1 MTTLQKEINAIFR
14 QREQELAERIVERQY
29 ALQPEF
35 WKRYGDVGR
44 EKSVRDVKYHFQYL
58 SEALNASDPSLFAD
72 YVAWVKVLFA
82 GLNFPDDVMIATLN
96 CTREVFRETFPE
108 EQMTMLDDYLKAGL
122 QQMLHAPT
130 TTSSF
135 VEAQRPLTDLLHT
148 YIEAL
153 LRGDRQAASR
163 LVLDAVDTGASI
175 KDIYLH
181 VFQRSQYEIGRLWMT
196 NQVSVA
202 QEHYCTAA
210 TQLIMSQLYPYI
222 FSTQKTGRQMVAA
235 CVGGELHEIGV
246 RMVADFFEMD
256 GWDTYYLGANTPAS
270 TIIQTL
276 KERQPDVLG
285 ISATM
290 TFHISLVEDLIRQIR
305 AAYAAAPVHIL
316 VGGYPFLQHP
326 NLWQAVEADGSAQD
340 AQQAIELANSLI
352 NRGNAA

>member
-1 MTTLQKEINAIFR
+1 MNTLHAEIKAMLQKYEHD
-14 QREQELAERIVERQY
+14 LAERIVERQY

-35 WKRYGDVGR
+35 WNRYGVVGR
-44 EKSVRDVKYHFQYL
+44 EKSVRDVTYHFQYL
-58 SEALNASDPSLFAD
+58 LEALNASDPSLFTD

-82 GLNFPDDVMIATLN
+82 GLNFPDEVMITTLN
-96 CTREVFRETFPE
+96 CTREVLREAFPE
-108 EQMTMLDDYLKAGL
+108 ELMTVLDEYLEAGL

-135 VEAQRPLTDLLHT
+135 VEAQSPLTVLLQA

-163 LVLDAVDTGASI
+163 LVLDAVDKGASI
-175 KDIYLH
+175 KEIYLH
-181 VFQRSQYEIGRLWMT
+181 VFQRSQYEIGRLWMA

-222 FSTQKTGRQMVAA
+222 FSTEKTGRRMVAA

-246 RMVADFFEMD
+246 RMVSDFFEIE
-256 GWDTYYLGANTPAS
+256 GWDTYYLGANTPAA

-276 KERQPDVLG
+276 KERQPHVLG

-305 AAYAAAPVHIL
+305 AAYAADPVHIL

-326 NLWQAVEADGSAQD
+326 NLWKTVGADGSAQD
-340 AQQAIELANSLI
+340 AQQAIQLANALVE
-352 NRGNAA
+352 RG